1 MIQDILTVAKKEL
14 KSAFSD
20 KAILALIIFVPFLIV
35 FGYTLLMTS
44 TAGAVSVEETP
55 TYVIYSVNTPD
66 FMTEHFKRMGIT
78 EVTEDRIDQIKAD
91 IETETADLLIKF
103 PENFAFAEIDAEEI
117 PNINMWY
124 SSSKS
129 DSLSAF
135 NQINAY
141 LKSYQPTLY
150 TINSAYDKEE
160 EESKDLG
167 DEYHYIRQMLGTIL
181 PIFILM
187 AVFMVCMNL
196 AAESIAG
203 DKERG
208 FLNTMLI
215 APVKRS
221 SLAAG
226 KALCIFVAAII
237 GGISA
242 FIGMAVSMPKFADTF
257 GIEEGISY
265 SFVEYLLLFAVTIT
279 AIFALTGVLL
289 LVSTLSKDVKQAT
302 NIAPIFF
309 MVLMVAGMLKMS
321 EDIAEKVDALGMTN
335 AYIPAWNTMVVMQD
349 IIELDY
355 SPAFAIISSLVN
367 IVFAAICIFVMG
379 KLFEN
384 EKIVNG

>member
-1 MIQDILTVAKKEL
+1 MIHDILTVAKKEI

-20 KAILALIIFVPFLIV
+20 KAIIAMIIFVPFLIV

-44 TAGAVSVEETP
+44 TAGAMEIEETP
-55 TYVIYSVNTPD
+55 TYIMYSVNTPD
-66 FMTEHFKRMGIT
+66 FMAEDFMKMGISSV
-78 EVTEDRIDQIKAD
+78 EADKINEIKSK
-91 IETETADLLIKF
+91 IENEEADLLIKF
-103 PENFAFAEIDAEEI
+103 PEKFAFAEMGATKI
-117 PNINMWY
+117 PNIDIWY
-124 SSSKS
+124 SSSKT
-129 DSLSAF
+129 DSFSAF
-135 NQINAY
+135 NQITAY

-150 TINSAYDKEE
+150 TINSSSDEDA

-279 AIFALTGVLL
+279 AVFALTGILL

-321 EDIAEKVDALGMTN
+321 EDVSEQVKALGMTN
-335 AYIPAWNTMVVMQD
+335 AYIPAWNTMIIMQD

-355 SPAFAIISSLVN
+355 SPAFAVISSLVN
-367 IVFAAICIFVMG
+367 IVFTALCIFIMG

-384 EKIVNG
+384 EKIING